1 MLIQALKWQKVN
13 IMQHVVI
20 QDKDIHCPAA
30 CLLFKISLFRER
42 NFRRPDM
49 HHKFCY
55 VGMYMNVVKKGVRL
69 HRFVSV

>member
-1 MLIQALKWQKVN
+1 MAESQYNATFSDSRYGHTLSCCFF
-13 IMQHVVI
+13 M
-20 QDKDIHCPAA
+20 
-30 CLLFKISLFRER
+30 LFKISLFRER